1 MEDVVIKLTT
11 DAPHVPAVIKINDKI
26 FLVEKK

>member
-11 DAPHVPAVIKINDKI
+11 EAPHIPAVIKINDKVFVI
-26 FLVEKK
+26 EK

>member
-11 DAPHVPAVIKINDKI
+11 DAPHLPAVIKINDKI
-26 FLVEKK
+26 FLIGEG